1 MNPGFWL
8 SAFFLLS
15 NTSIP
20 KAADQCRE
28 GEYSV
33 SGMFLKGHVFKT
45 VEAYFPS
52 DLECYMVCN
61 QDIRCQSYNVIID
74 KHICELNNRT
84 KEARP
89 EDFLHDSRRFYMK
102 RTSSRV
108 PLGSIQELPA
118 RSCAEVKASE
128 GKEFAE
134 GKRWIYSGENA
145 EQAIQAY
152 CHDVWQQINNDP
164 VCFGAR
170 DDQYGAFNVT
180 KTGLVKAMMLVHRHG
195 SIKCTL
201 NDPSTFWSCSSVN
214 FYANN
219 TFMAIITN
227 ANREALLPSVE
238 NLKSVF
244 CNEKHYYVLKG
255 VNQGSPELVLGNLSR
270 PLSLLKDQQLQI
282 WYGQDWVNC
291 TESNNSGAS
300 CVDIF
305 AWYV

>member
-8 SAFFLLS
+8 SALFLLS
-15 NTSIP
+15 NVGIP
-20 KAADQCRE
+20 KAADQCCE
-28 GEYSV
+28 GQYSV

-45 VEAYFPS
+45 VETHFPS
-52 DLECYMVCN
+52 DLECYRVCN

-89 EDFLHDSRRFYMK
+89 EDLLHDARRIYMK

-118 RSCAEVKASE
+118 KSCAEIKASE
-128 GKEFAE
+128 GKEMAE
-134 GKRWIYSGENA
+134 GKRWIYSDENA
-145 EQAIQAY
+145 EQAIQAS
-152 CHDVWQQINNDP
+152 CHDVWQQINNNS

-180 KTGLVKAMMLVHRHG
+180 KTGLVKAMKLVHRHG
-195 SIKCTL
+195 SIRCNR
-201 NDPSTFWSCSSVN
+201 NDPPTFWSCSNVN
-214 FYANN
+214 VYGNN
-219 TFMAIITN
+219 TFMTIITN

-238 NLKSVF
+238 NLKPDF
-244 CNEKHYYVLKG
+244 NDKKHYYVLEG
-255 VNQGSPELVLGNLSR
+255 VNQGSPELILGNLSR
-270 PLSLLKDQQLQI
+270 PLRLLRDQRLQI
-282 WYGQDWVNC
+282 WYGQDWIDNS
-291 TESNNSGAS
+291 EGGNNRTT
-300 CVDIF
+300 CVDVF